1 VNPAD
6 ATGAIERINE
16 LMDEFTALQGVYVA
30 PDFICDSLDTVM
42 RRYLGPFWGG
52 VADREAPA
60 ANNLSLDYP
69 RGYVQVGYNCCT
81 NAPLFR
87 HRHDEWSAGT
97 WHKRLNGR
105 LRNEMLEHLS
115 HWLADRFGAPVKRVS
130 RKDYE
135 MTRELAHDFRAT
147 FHGDNMCKEADSEYD
162 NWDGLD
168 KPLTESTREAQT
180 LVARFPEGTR
190 IVCLRPKVTVDVTE
204 VTAAD
209 PLAPAA
215 LKGAVLYTP
224 PHRVP
229 GITLETNL
237 FVRMPERPDAMVY
250 VQRKTRDKYSFN
262 NYPMKSTGSEY
273 DVPKKARP
281 APPAPAKPALD
292 WYLDK

>member
-1 VNPAD
+1 MA
-6 ATGAIERINE
+6 E
-16 LMDEFTALQGVYVA
+16 
-30 PDFICDSLDTVM
+30 
-42 RRYLGPFWGG
+42 
-52 VADREAPA
+52 REAPD
-60 ANNLSLDYP
+60 ANNLSLDHP
-69 RGYVQVGYNCCT
+69 RGYVQVGYNCYT
-81 NAPLFR
+81 SAPLLR
-87 HRHDEWSAGT
+87 HRHDEGRPSS

-105 LRNEMLEHLS
+105 LRDEMLEHLS
-115 HWLADRFGAPVKRVS
+115 HWLADRFGAPVKKVS
-130 RKDYE
+130 KRDYE

-180 LVARFPEGTR
+180 LIAKFPEGTR
-190 IVCLRPKVTVDVTE
+190 IVCLRPKVKVEVTE

-209 PLAPAA
+209 TLAPAA
-215 LKGAVLYTP
+215 LKGAVAYTP

-237 FVRMPERPDAMVY
+237 FVRMPERPDATVY

-262 NYPMKSTGSEY
+262 NYPMKSTGMDY
-273 DVPKKARP
+273 DAPKKAKREPVRVP
-281 APPAPAKPALD
+281 APALD